1 MKLDFDNFP
10 AMKTLAAD
18 VRQKAV
24 EFAES
29 LGARGPRP
37 TTVLGT
43 AVTLAREWK
52 SGRLPT
58 RPISAPFLV
67 QPRAGRW
74 VIKRST
80 DEKPSH
86 TFMRMDDAVRR
97 AQQLAREVGA
107 ACFVFG
113 PGGTLIE
120 RFEARAIAEM
130 KLPKEPVVEALEARE
145 TVGEPPAEASPVVV
159 ANEATVA
166 RETMTVVEA
175 EKGSL
180 EVPAEVATETIEA
193 PVAAAEAQHVTQVT
207 KTLDAASVAEVAG
220 TLDAGSVA
228 EVAGTLEATSVAE
241 VAESARNAAPV
252 RVKKAQGKWAVVV
265 DEVIEML
272 PTRAKAIKRA
282 YELGHKLGRQVL
294 S

>member
-10 AMKTLAAD
+10 AMKNLAAD

-74 VIKRST
+74 IIKRST
-80 DEKPSH
+80 DEKASH

-97 AQQLAREVGA
+97 AQQLAREAGA

-120 RFEARAIAEM
+120 RFEARVIAEM
-130 KLPKEPVVEALEARE
+130 KLPKEPVVEASEVQDAVEEKSEAVCAPLEVA
-145 TVGEPPAEASPVVV
+145 PAVEASPVADAVAQIDV
-159 ANEATVA
+159 ANAIQVEEIQIVQAIGTPI
-166 RETMTVVEA
+166 EVVETHA
-175 EKGSL
+175 APTIEVFETLEKNV
-180 EVPAEVATETIEA
+180 EAPIEAVETQAAEVTE
-193 PVAAAEAQHVTQVT
+193 
-207 KTLDAASVAEVAG
+207 ASG
-220 TLDAGSVA
+220 
-228 EVAGTLEATSVAE
+228 
-241 VAESARNAAPV
+241 PI
-252 RVKKAQGKWAVVV
+252 RVKKAHGKWAVLI
-265 DEVIEML
+265 DEVVEVL

-282 YELGHKLGRQVL
+282 FELGHKLGRQVL